1 MNSIKELLAFLNIN
15 EDEVIPVKG
24 EDGKYYYTYLII
36 PTNKNS
42 QFYMNVY
49 FGQKTMRSLNKD
61 HYTGSGRKITRYIEK
76 YPNDY
81 YKKYLGFYNN
91 LKELCKAEYE
101 LIHPHLNKEY
111 CMNLKEGGGN
121 GPLSEETKQIIRE
134 RLTGK
139 PLNRDPWNKGLK
151 NCFSEETR
159 KRISESHKGEK
170 NNMYGK
176 NSEDYMTPDAVAE
189 KRRKQSESIKGDKNG
204 MWGIHVED
212 IMTPEAV
219 AEKRRK
225 QSLHMGG
232 RKYMH
237 KGQDLIYIRPEEI
250 EKYKAQ
256 GYVLGRKR

>member
-1 MNSIKELLAFLNIN
+1 
-15 EDEVIPVKG
+15 
-24 EDGKYYYTYLII
+24 
-36 PTNKNS
+36 
-42 QFYMNVY
+42 
-49 FGQKTMRSLNKD
+49 
-61 HYTGSGRKITRYIEK
+61 
-76 YPNDY
+76 
-81 YKKYLGFYNN
+81 
-91 LKELCKAEYE
+91 
-101 LIHPHLNKEY
+101 
-111 CMNLKEGGGN
+111 
-121 GPLSEETKQIIRE
+121 
-134 RLTGK
+134 
-139 PLNRDPWNKGLK
+139 
-151 NCFSEETR
+151 
-159 KRISESHKGEK
+159 
-170 NNMYGK
+170 MYGK
-176 NSEDYMTPDAVAE
+176 NSEDYMTPEAIAE